1 MAKQKSLI
9 KFLKASIRKL
19 CQKDNSAW
27 DQVLYQILFAYRCCL
42 HTSTGE
48 PPYTLLY
55 FGDPPLAIHKLI
67 QPMESYKG
75 DNDLGKQIEQS
86 RVTLTIADKMLEKM
100 RENQKRHY
108 KNRKSTHTFKIGNLV
123 LLRKHNKDKLELKWE
138 ANYRIIK
145 FPSQWSA
152 VVENQSNGRTER
164 CNSGDLKIKLPSE
177 DWDLKPGS
185 IGRAARFVNHPDN
198 LPDVDFKPAQ
208 VNNAKQH
215 DKPKDSHNKDDMIN
229 QNNTN
234 RDKAQDS
241 NKPSQVIPYE
251 V

>member
-1 MAKQKSLI
+1 
-9 KFLKASIRKL
+9 
-19 CQKDNSAW
+19 
-27 DQVLYQILFAYRCCL
+27 
-42 HTSTGE
+42 
-48 PPYTLLY
+48 
-55 FGDPPLAIHKLI
+55 
-67 QPMESYKG
+67 
-75 DNDLGKQIEQS
+75 
-86 RVTLTIADKMLEKM
+86 M

-108 KNRKSTHTFKIGNLV
+108 KNRKSTHTFKIGDLV

-138 ANYRIIK
+138 PNYRIIK

-152 VVENQSNGRTER
+152 VVENQSNGRTKR
-164 CNSGDLKIKLPSE
+164 CNIADLKIKLPSE

-241 NKPSQVIPYE
+241 NKPSQAKYCLRKTIKPPNRLDL
-251 V
+251 